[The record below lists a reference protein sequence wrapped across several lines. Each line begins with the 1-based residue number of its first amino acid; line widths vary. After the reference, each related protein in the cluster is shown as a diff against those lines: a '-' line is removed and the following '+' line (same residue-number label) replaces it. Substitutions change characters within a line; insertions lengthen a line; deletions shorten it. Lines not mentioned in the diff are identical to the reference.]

1 MRFEHSDLVRCF
13 RRFFPLR
20 SFRSFQKGAAAVL
33 CGAVLSCAIF
43 LSYGMEQGGNGGA
56 GTVYAQENEK
66 ELTDELYALSAVLM
80 DADNGRILLQ
90 KNGTQVLPMA
100 STTKIMTCILALEL
114 ADAEEY
120 VTVSS
125 YASGMPK
132 VHLGTR
138 AGQVFQ
144 MKDLLYS
151 LMLESHNDSA
161 VIIAEH
167 IGKKLSGGDS
177 GNSGTGTAAERTAA
191 RSTAPEN
198 PASEDMAPEEA
209 ALEDAVSESTEE
221 ESRDAV
227 LRFTARMNE
236 KAEEIGCTDT
246 FFVTPN
252 GLDAILTLT
261 DEAGNTVERQHSTT
275 AADLARIMSYC
286 VTDSPKKE
294 EFLEITRTQSWSFT
308 DYMEGEDGEWR
319 MGSSSYS
326 CTNHNAFLSMMEGAL
341 TGKTGFT
348 AKAGYCYVG
357 ALERDG
363 KIFSIALLACGW
375 PNNKSWKWHDAR
387 LLYEYGLANYEKRDI
402 YQKAELP
409 LIPVQEGIC
418 DSVSLTQE
426 ETDIS
431 LLLGSPDEISAQ
443 LSLAESLEAPVEA
456 GMTVGWQNYY
466 VNGELYESLPIR
478 TAEAV
483 AKRTFRYCLGEILRL
498 IWL

>member
-1 MRFEHSDLVRCF
+1 M
-13 RRFFPLR
+13 
-20 SFRSFQKGAAAVL
+20 
-33 CGAVLSCAIF
+33 
-43 LSYGMEQGGNGGA
+43 
-56 GTVYAQENEK
+56 
-66 ELTDELYALSAVLM
+66 
-80 DADNGRILLQ
+80 
-90 KNGTQVLPMA
+90 
-100 STTKIMTCILALEL
+100 
-114 ADAEEY
+114 
-120 VTVSS
+120 
-125 YASGMPK
+125 
-132 VHLGTR
+132 
-138 AGQVFQ
+138 
-144 MKDLLYS
+144 
-151 LMLESHNDSA
+151 
-161 VIIAEH
+161 
-167 IGKKLSGGDS
+167 
-177 GNSGTGTAAERTAA
+177 
-191 RSTAPEN
+191 
-198 PASEDMAPEEA
+198 
-209 ALEDAVSESTEE
+209 
-221 ESRDAV
+221 
-227 LRFTARMNE
+227 
-236 KAEEIGCTDT
+236 
-246 FFVTPN
+246 
-252 GLDAILTLT
+252 
-261 DEAGNTVERQHSTT
+261 ERQHSTT

-308 DYMEGEDGEWR
+308 DYVEGEDGEWR

>member
-1 MRFEHSDLVRCF
+1 MRFDRSGRLDCIQRI
-13 RRFFPLR
+13 RRNHRFPHLQR
-20 SFRSFQKGAAAVL
+20 TAAAVL
-33 CGAVLSCAIF
+33 LCVVLPFAF
-43 LSYGMEQGGNGGA
+43 LGMGIYGQNGMS
-56 GTVYAQENEK
+56 TVYAEEK
-66 ELTDELYALSAVLM
+66 EPDPADELYALSAVLM

-125 YASGMPK
+125 YAAGMPK

-138 AGQVFQ
+138 AGQAFRL
-144 MKDLLYS
+144 KDLLYS

-167 IGKKLSGGDS
+167 IGMRLSGNG
-177 GNSGTGTAAERTAA
+177 GTDGRTAAESA
-191 RSTAPEN
+191 
-198 PASEDMAPEEA
+198 
-209 ALEDAVSESTEE
+209 EE

-227 LRFTARMNE
+227 LRFAAEMNE

-286 VTDSPKKE
+286 VTDSPKRE

-308 DYMEGEDGEWR
+308 DYTKGEGGEWKT
-319 MGSSSYS
+319 GSSSYS
-326 CTNHNAFLSMMEGAL
+326 CSNHNAFLSMMEGAL

-375 PNNKSWKWHDAR
+375 PNNKSWKWHDAEI
-387 LLYEYGLANYEKRDI
+387 LYEYGLENYEKQDI
-402 YQKAELP
+402 YQEAKLP
-409 LIPVQEGIC
+409 EIPVQDGIR
-418 DSVSLTQE
+418 STAALEQE
-426 ETDIS
+426 QAEIS
-431 LLLGSPDEISAQ
+431 LLLSRADEVRAQ

-466 VNGELYESLPIR
+466 VNGELYASLPVR
-478 TAEAV
+478 TAEDV
-483 AKRTFRYCLGEILRL
+483 EKRTYRYCLEEILKQV
-498 IWL
+498 WL

>member
-1 MRFEHSDLVRCF
+1 MWFDYSGLK
-13 RRFFPLR
+13 
-20 SFRSFQKGAAAVL
+20 KGIATVL
-33 CGAVLSCAIF
+33 FTVALSCTFSAF
-43 LSYGMEQGGNGGA
+43 YGSGMCGDYGM
-56 GTVYAQENEK
+56 GTVCARENENDP
-66 ELTDELYALSAVLM
+66 TDELYALSAVLM

-114 ADAEEY
+114 ADPEEY

-125 YASGMPK
+125 YAAGMPK

-138 AGQVFQ
+138 AGQVFRL
-144 MKDLLYS
+144 KDLLYS

-167 IGKKLSGGDS
+167 IGRRLT
-177 GNSGTGTAAERTAA
+177 GNEETDKTAANAETNGNTAAE
-191 RSTAPEN
+191 STA
-198 PASEDMAPEEA
+198 
-209 ALEDAVSESTEE
+209 E

-227 LRFTARMNE
+227 LSFTAKMNE

-261 DEAGNTVERQHSTT
+261 DEAGKTLEMQHSTT

-286 VTDSPKKE
+286 VTDSPE
-294 EFLEITRTQSWSFT
+294 REAFLEITRTRTWSFT
-308 DYMEGEDGEWR
+308 DYTREENGEWQT
-319 MGSSSYS
+319 GSSSYS
-326 CTNHNAFLSMMEGAL
+326 CSNHNAFLDMMEGAL

-357 ALERDG
+357 ALKQDG
-363 KIFSIALLACGW
+363 KLFSIALLACGW

-387 LLYEYGLANYEKRDI
+387 ILYEYGLENYEKRDI

-409 LIPVQEGIC
+409 ELPVLEGIR
-418 DSVSLTQE
+418 DTAALTESQAE
-426 ETDIS
+426 IS
-431 LLLGSPDEISAQ
+431 LLLGSTDEVRTE
-443 LSLAESLEAPVEA
+443 LSLAEDLNAPVEA

-466 VNGELYESLPIR
+466 VNGELYTSLPIR

-483 AKRTFRYCLGEILRL
+483 AQRTYRYCLEEILKL